1 MRVWS
6 NSFEEGQP
14 LPTRYAFCKIDAK
27 TRVAMADNLNP
38 HLGWSDLPEGTQ
50 SLAII
55 CHDVDVPSQADDVNQ
70 EGCSIPTDLPRVEFF
85 HWVLIELSADIDEI
99 EEGAFS
105 SGITPRGKG
114 GPIAPMEARQGI
126 NDYTAWFA
134 QDRDMNG
141 DYFGYDGPCP
151 PWNDELVHRYVF
163 TVYAL
168 DVATLPLDG
177 PFTGAEARAA
187 IAKHVLGQASI
198 TGTYTLNPGL
208 APTEIGVDA

>member
-1 MRVWS
+1 MKVWS

-50 SLAII
+50 SLAVI
-55 CHDVDVPSQADDVNQ
+55 CHDIDVPSKADDVNQ
-70 EGCSIPTDLPRVEFF
+70 DGRSIPADLPRVEFF
-85 HWVLIELSADIDEI
+85 HWVLIELSADIEEI

-114 GPIAPMEARQGI
+114 GPVAPMQARQGI
-126 NDYTAWFA
+126 NDYTGWFA

-168 DVATLPLDG
+168 DVANLPLDG
-177 PFTGAEARAA
+177 RFTGADVRAA
-187 IAKHVLGQASI
+187 IEKHVLGQASI

-208 APTEIGVDA
+208 APTEIGVGA